1 MDLRC
6 HPLRVIHTFSD
17 NLSLEPGAHH
27 LAKLVAI
34 KSSTRIEV
42 YATGA
47 QTWLVIPAE
56 QAVLTDHLP
65 AS

>member
-17 NLSLEPGAHH
+17 NLSLEPGARH

-34 KSSTRIEV
+34 KPSTRREV
-42 YATGA
+42 HAMGH
-47 QTWLVIPAE
+47 QTWLVMPAE